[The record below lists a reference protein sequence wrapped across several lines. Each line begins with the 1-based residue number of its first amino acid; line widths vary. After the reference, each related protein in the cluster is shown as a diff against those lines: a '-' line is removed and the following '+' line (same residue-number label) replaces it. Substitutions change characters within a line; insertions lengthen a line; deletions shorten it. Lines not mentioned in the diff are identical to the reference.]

1 MRSLALMHCQLWKSC
16 FIPYPYV
23 VIHSLVT
30 FSGTCPIQ
38 FPIVPFLSH
47 FLAKFQQRS
56 EDQIWKE
63 QVPTASGWRALRR
76 RAGSPGPQLRFC
88 SDLAGILGKALHLG
102 FLICNIKGLDLVIC
116 PAPSQ
121 LWDSVMGFQALR
133 AAAKPGGHTA
143 PEPVHPICCF
153 LPQNHFYLMS
163 LSPYAPPVSPVFL
176 ACV

>member
-1 MRSLALMHCQLWKSC
+1 MHCQLWKSC

-56 EDQIWKE
+56 EDQDLE
-63 QVPTASGWRALRR
+63 GAGPHCPGWRALEAEGRESW
-76 RAGSPGPQLRFC
+76 ASAPLC

-102 FLICNIKGLDLVIC
+102 F
-116 PAPSQ
+116 
-121 LWDSVMGFQALR
+121 
-133 AAAKPGGHTA
+133 
-143 PEPVHPICCF
+143 
-153 LPQNHFYLMS
+153 YL
-163 LSPYAPPVSPVFL
+163 
-176 ACV
+176 